1 MTRQP
6 ASHSGAL
13 ITRRRALQLGLGIS
27 FAASGL
33 LPPVAS
39 HAAARDPRFLL
50 VILRGGLDGLATVMP
65 VADPEFAAVRAEF
78 NEDLLKVGAA
88 LPLDGTFALNACL
101 PALGRRYAAGEALL
115 VHAVATPYRE
125 RSHFDG
131 QDVLES
137 GLPSANHPD
146 EGWLNRA
153 LTLLPG
159 GERLAGAE
167 RGVSIGPMAPLVMR
181 GPAPILSWSPQ
192 QLPGAPDDTVARLLA
207 LYEARDPAL
216 ASALRRGAAIAE
228 EVKSFG
234 PGVRPRAGSAQAM
247 VLAMAESAAQFLAK
261 PDGPRIGALSID
273 GWDTHADQRP
283 GTGRLG
289 LLLRTLDQ
297 LIEVIARGLAPF
309 WSDTVVAFVT
319 EFGRTVRI
327 NGTAGTDHGTATI
340 ALLVGGA
347 VRGGRVLADW
357 PGLGPKALFEGR
369 DLAPT
374 TDLRGVLKGVLA
386 DHVGLSPA
394 RLAET
399 VFPASR
405 SVPPLQGL
413 VK

>member
-1 MTRQP
+1 
-6 ASHSGAL
+6 
-13 ITRRRALQLGLGIS
+13 
-27 FAASGL
+27 
-33 LPPVAS
+33 
-39 HAAARDPRFLL
+39 
-50 VILRGGLDGLATVMP
+50 
-65 VADPEFAAVRAEF
+65 
-78 NEDLLKVGAA
+78 
-88 LPLDGTFALNACL
+88 
-101 PALGRRYAAGEALL
+101 
-115 VHAVATPYRE
+115 
-125 RSHFDG
+125 
-131 QDVLES
+131 
-137 GLPSANHPD
+137 
-146 EGWLNRA
+146 
-153 LTLLPG
+153 
-159 GERLAGAE
+159 
-167 RGVSIGPMAPLVMR
+167 
-181 GPAPILSWSPQ
+181 
-192 QLPGAPDDTVARLLA
+192 
-207 LYEARDPAL
+207 
-216 ASALRRGAAIAE
+216 
-228 EVKSFG
+228 
-234 PGVRPRAGSAQAM
+234 
-247 VLAMAESAAQFLAK
+247 MAESAAQFLAK

-394 RLAET
+394 QLAET
-399 VFPASR
+399 VFPASL
-405 SVPPLQGL
+405 SVPPLRGL